1 VADCFLEESSFLKVS
16 LILLMK
22 FVKMEVL
29 VCVLLLFGGKWE
41 LKIRT
46 IGLI

>member
-16 LILLMK
+16 LMLLMK

-29 VCVLLLFGGKWE
+29 VCVVVVIW
-41 LKIRT
+41 R
-46 IGLI
+46 